1 MTRLFVLLL
10 ASLALSAQSGED
22 LKRKYGDPVSET
34 FQVRP
39 GVGVTIRKAKDG
51 TVTEMLIT
59 PLNATSLIASRHMTF
74 TQAAAKSVLDDLLP
88 SSARGKFIIGTFLD
102 VTCLP
107 ENDCGGSSE
116 DYENVKITYNSART
130 AGQVR
135 YVDVQFKK

>member
-10 ASLALSAQSGED
+10 ASLVLSAQSGEHM
-22 LKRKYGDPVSET
+22 KRKYGDPVSET
-34 FQVRP
+34 FQGRP

-59 PLNATSLIASRHMTF
+59 PLNAASLIASRHMTF
-74 TQAAAKSVLDDLLP
+74 THAAANSVLDDLLP

-102 VTCLP
+102 VTCLR

-130 AGQVR
+130 AGQ
-135 YVDVQFKK
+135 FKK